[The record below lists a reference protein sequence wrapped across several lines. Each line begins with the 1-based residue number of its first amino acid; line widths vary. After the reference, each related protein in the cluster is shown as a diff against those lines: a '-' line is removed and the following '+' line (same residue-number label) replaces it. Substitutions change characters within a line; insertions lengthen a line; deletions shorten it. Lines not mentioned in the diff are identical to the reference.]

1 LSTRFLLPV
10 LDAWTAEIPVLYT
23 DNDILQG
30 AGALVQ
36 GTDERSITEGM
47 VSLVTTPFLASGLVE
62 NGKRRL
68 GDFSWGAVA
77 DRTAGVLRAVGG

>member
-1 LSTRFLLPV
+1 M

-36 GTDERSITEGM
+36 GTDEQSIAEGM
-47 VSLVTTPFLASGLVE
+47 VALVTTPFLASGLVE

-68 GDFSWGAVA
+68 QAFSWEGVA
-77 DRTAGVLRAVGG
+77 ERVAGVLREVGRG

>member
-1 LSTRFLLPV
+1 
-10 LDAWTAEIPVLYT
+10 PVLYT

-36 GTDERSITEGM
+36 GEDVNSIAEGM

-62 NGKRRL
+62 NGKRRREA
-68 GDFSWGAVA
+68 FQWEAVA
-77 DRTAGVLRAVGG
+77 QRVAEVIRSVSASA

>member
-1 LSTRFLLPV
+1 M
-10 LDAWTAEIPVLYT
+10 YT

-36 GTDERSITEGM
+36 GTDEQSIAEGM

-68 GDFSWGAVA
+68 QDFSWEAVA
-77 DRTAGVLRAVGG
+77 ERVAGVLRAVGGV